1 MLTGKLISWYL
12 HASFSPQPTIGINI
26 APARLPEEKC
36 VGTLRS
42 VSHGQRIGKFV
53 SNSISAYLRSKIA
66 LVAILILAGTAGC
79 RQGIVYD
86 AATLPDEF
94 RAVAAA
100 KVDTINLARLA
111 APGSNSTMIG
121 PGDIVELTVTT
132 GFEEG
137 AIVPLVLRV
146 DDNGII
152 RVPLVGSVKV
162 AGLEPAQAE
171 NTITNLAIE
180 RGVYR
185 SPSIVLIVTRQ
196 QSNQITIVGAVEAP
210 GVYELPRASSDLL
223 GALAMAGGRTEDAGP
238 HIEILRNN
246 QLGKPGLPGAPPQG
260 RAADKLASYTPD
272 VPVQPVSTRVN
283 LDLISQGQVGDYR
296 LGEGDVVMVYPQ
308 DPRVIHVL
316 GLVNEPGRIEIPPG
330 EDVHLLD
337 ALALA
342 GGRTLQIADK
352 VQIVRRV
359 PGQSD
364 PLVIDVSVN
373 DAKALGAA
381 NLLLAPGD
389 MVSVEETPTT
399 LTLSL
404 LKSFMRFGISASAP
418 IF

>member
-1 MLTGKLISWYL
+1 M
-12 HASFSPQPTIGINI
+12 
-26 APARLPEEKC
+26 
-36 VGTLRS
+36 
-42 VSHGQRIGKFV
+42 

-79 RQGIVYD
+79 RQGLVYD

-94 RAVAAA
+94 RAVAAT

-111 APGSNSTMIG
+111 SSGSNSTVIG
-121 PGDIVELTVTT
+121 PDDIVELTMAT
-132 GFEEG
+132 GFEESPL
-137 AIVPLVLRV
+137 VPLVLRV
-146 DDNGII
+146 DNNGII
-152 RVPLVGSVKV
+152 RVPLVGPVKV
-162 AGLEPAQAE
+162 AGLEPAEAE
-171 NTITNLAIE
+171 HTITNLAIE

-185 SPSIVLIVTRQ
+185 NPSVALIVTRQ
-196 QSNQITIVGAVEAP
+196 QSNQVTVVGAVETP

-238 HIEILRNN
+238 HIEILRKN
-246 QLGKPGLPGAPPQG
+246 QSGKAGLHGAPPPG
-260 RAADKLASYTPD
+260 RAADKLASYTSE
-272 VPVQPVSTRVN
+272 VPVQPVSIRVN

-296 LGEGDVVMVYPQ
+296 LGDGDVVMVYPQ

-316 GLVNEPGRIEIPPG
+316 GLVNKPGRIEIPSG

-352 VQIVRRV
+352 VQIVRLV

-364 PLVIDVSVN
+364 PLVINVSVSN
-373 DAKALGAA
+373 AKALGAA